1 MANNI
6 PQIMTLSANNIFKC
20 KEIGKVTVDENYRG
34 MKIGSKIL
42 SFIFREFPDMNF
54 YATIMEKPVE
64 NTPSK
69 RLFESLGFK
78 RYKIINLFHEDI
90 DLSEE
95 VGLYVYRSEVKNE
108 V

>member
-1 MANNI
+1 
-6 PQIMTLSANNIFKC
+6 
-20 KEIGKVTVDENYRG
+20 

-42 SFIFREFPDMNF
+42 NFIFSKFPNVNF

-64 NTPSK
+64 NKPSK
-69 RLFESLGFK
+69 RLFESLGFE

-95 VGLYVYRSEVKNE
+95 VGLYIYRNQVKE
-108 V
+108 AR